1 MRTNVVLWSSLG
13 PSENPV
19 YRVQTGSPRRVVSSE
34 NELPTGPAHFPIP
47 PQAARQRH
55 GSCSQIT
62 SPSPPDLA
70 CRAKPFHSAM
80 GFHIMWLNNETLN
93 QPERKVYSNIWL
105 LSLLTWLWGRGQTQ
119 LTCSVQWLPFKNYAS
134 HSCWAQHITGRC
146 RYNPWRT
153 LSKECVFFFFRIFH
167 NLTSTKLD
175 ND

>member
-1 MRTNVVLWSSLG
+1 MWSCCHLWVLLKTLCTEFRLGAPGGWSAVKMNSPLG
-13 PSENPV
+13 
-19 YRVQTGSPRRVVSSE
+19 Q
-34 NELPTGPAHFPIP
+34 LIP
-47 PQAARQRH
+47 PQAARQRQ

-70 CRAKPFHSAM
+70 CRAKPFHSAI

-105 LSLLTWLWGRGQTQ
+105 LSLLTRLWRHGQTQ

-153 LSKECVFFFFRIFH
+153 LSKECVVVFFSYFPQFNIH
-167 NLTSTKLD
+167 
-175 ND
+175 